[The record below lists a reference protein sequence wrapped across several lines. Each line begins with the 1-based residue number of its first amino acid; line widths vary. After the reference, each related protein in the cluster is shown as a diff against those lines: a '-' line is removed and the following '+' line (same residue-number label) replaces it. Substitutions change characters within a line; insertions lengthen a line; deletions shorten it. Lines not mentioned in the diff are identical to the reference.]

1 MKSWCLIGMWM
12 LATFLAVA
20 QKQDTVKTIKDAP
33 ESLQKMVEKMASQKE
48 KKNNDVELEI
58 DGLVIDATRTKSG
71 KEFYNLFYNQWS
83 APSHARNY
91 SIFIIEKPFRL
102 INTLIEIKINE
113 TTVYRALLQP
123 RTAYIEQIARQAVEQ
138 TAFYLANYEEI
149 MRQLEGEDQ
158 SGSGIY

>member
-1 MKSWCLIGMWM
+1 MKKWCFIGMLIW
-12 LATFLAVA
+12 ATSFAIA
-20 QKQDTVKTIKDAP
+20 QEKDTVRVIKDAP
-33 ESLQKMVEKMASQKE
+33 ESLQKMVEEMAS
-48 KKNNDVELEI
+48 KKDKVSKDAELEI
-58 DGLVIDATRTKSG
+58 DRLVIDATRTKSG
-71 KEFYNLFYNQWS
+71 KEFYNLFYGQWQ
-83 APSHARNY
+83 APSNARNY

-102 INTLIEIKINE
+102 ITTLIEIKINE
-113 TTVYRALLQP
+113 TTVFRALLQP